1 MFPREKPPHQ
11 IFPSLILKNSG
22 PRELPHPLSLISNTA
37 YMKIAQHFR
46 AFLERHHYLQLP
58 QIGRFEVVGE
68 APAENGYTRKWI
80 NFSPDTSQATDP
92 ELITFISNNMRVES
106 SITTSDLFCFISSL
120 KEMLIQGFEVEIP
133 NIGYLHFEPS
143 NILKFSGKNLY
154 KNPIQKRWKRNIPA
168 AMSQSF
174 WL

>member
-1 MFPREKPPHQ
+1 
-11 IFPSLILKNSG
+11 
-22 PRELPHPLSLISNTA
+22 
-37 YMKIAQHFR
+37 MKIAQHFR

-68 APAENGYTRKWI
+68 TPAENGYSRKWI
-80 NFSPDTSQATDP
+80 NFSADYKQATDT
-92 ELITFISNNMRVES
+92 ELVTFISNNMRVET
-106 SITTSDLFCFISSL
+106 SITSSDLSCFISSL

-133 NIGYLHFEPS
+133 GIGYLHFEPN

-154 KNPIQKRWKRNIPA
+154 KKPAQKSWKRIPA
-168 AMSQSF
+168 SMSASF